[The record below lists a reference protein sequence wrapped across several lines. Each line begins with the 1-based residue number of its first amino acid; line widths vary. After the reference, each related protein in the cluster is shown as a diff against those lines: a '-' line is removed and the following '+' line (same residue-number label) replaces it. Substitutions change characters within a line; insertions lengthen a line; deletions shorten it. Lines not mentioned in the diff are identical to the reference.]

1 MTDSA
6 TLKPAEAFDDLFEN
20 LETEDGFENYAFNE
34 PGSAPGT
41 LIVDADSAV
50 PTIFLIDYDQNEA
63 VGVLLPEPEDCL
75 PYIDSHSVS
84 WLDVQGLGS
93 ENFLHRLGKVFNLH
107 PLTLEDIVNI
117 PQRPKV
123 EEYEDQLLI
132 VMRSATLLKGGKKFA
147 LEQISLVLGKNYL
160 LSVQEES
167 GSDCFEP
174 VRQRIHRGKGSIRQ
188 EGADYL
194 AYTLIDAIVDGFFP
208 ILEAY
213 GEKLEALENKVVNNP
228 EPKVL
233 NKIHRIKRE
242 LLILRRAIWPHRDLI
257 NALIRDNYDLI
268 SPTVEV
274 YLRDCYDHIVQLIDM
289 VETYREIAH
298 SLMEIYLSSVSN
310 RTNEVMRLLTVIS
323 SIFIPLTFIVGVYG
337 MNFDTSKPGN
347 MPELGMP
354 YGYTVCWMVMLAIAG
369 SLLYYFGSKGWLI
382 DLRQTKE

>member
-6 TLKPAEAFDDLFEN
+6 TLNSAEAFDELFEN
-20 LETEDGFENYAFNE
+20 LESEGGFESYGFNE

-41 LIVDADSAV
+41 LIVDEDSAI
-50 PTIFLIDYDQNEA
+50 PNIFLIDYDPNEA
-63 VGVLLPEPEDCL
+63 LGVLLPEPEDCI
-75 PYIDSHSVS
+75 PYLDSHSVS

-93 ENFLHRLGKVFNLH
+93 EEFLHRLGRVFKLH
-107 PLTLEDIVNI
+107 PLTLEDVVNI

-132 VMRSATLLKGGKKFA
+132 IMRSATLLKGGKKFA
-147 LEQISLVLGKNYL
+147 LEQISLILGKNYL

-194 AYTLIDAIVDGFFP
+194 AYALIDAIVDGFFP

-213 GEKLEALENKVVNNP
+213 GEKLETLENTVVNNP

-233 NKIHRIKRE
+233 KKIHRIKRE
-242 LLILRRAIWPHRDLI
+242 LLVLRRAIWPHRDLI

-354 YGYTVCWMVMLAIAG
+354 YGYTLCWMVMLAIAG
-369 SLLYYFGSKGWLI
+369 TLLYYFGSKGWLI
-382 DLRQTKE
+382 DLRQPKE

>member
-1 MTDSA
+1 MIDSA
-6 TLKPAEAFDDLFEN
+6 TLNSAEAFDDLFES
-20 LETEDGFENYAFNE
+20 LETEDGFESYGFNE

-41 LIVDADSAV
+41 LNVNEDSSN
-50 PTIFLIDYDQNEA
+50 PNIFLIDYNQNDA
-63 VGVLLPEPEDCL
+63 VGVLLPEPEDII
-75 PYIDSHSVS
+75 PYLDSTSVS
-84 WLDVQGLGS
+84 WVDVQGLGS
-93 ENFLHRLGKVFNLH
+93 EDVLHRLGKVFKLH
-107 PLTLEDIVNI
+107 PLTLEDVVNI

-132 VMRSATLLKGGKKFA
+132 IMRSATLLKGGKKFA
-147 LEQISLVLGKNYL
+147 LEQISLILGKNYL
-160 LSVQEES
+160 LTVQEEAT
-167 GSDCFEP
+167 GDCFEP

-213 GEKLEALENKVVNNP
+213 GEKLETLENKVVNNP

-242 LLILRRAIWPHRDLI
+242 LLILRRAIWPHRDAI

-268 SPTVEV
+268 SPTVRV
-274 YLRDCYDHIVQLIDM
+274 YLRDCYDHVVQLIDM

-347 MPELGMP
+347 MPELAMP
-354 YGYTVCWMVMLAIAG
+354 YGYTFCWISMLAIAG

-382 DLRQTKE
+382 DLKQNNE